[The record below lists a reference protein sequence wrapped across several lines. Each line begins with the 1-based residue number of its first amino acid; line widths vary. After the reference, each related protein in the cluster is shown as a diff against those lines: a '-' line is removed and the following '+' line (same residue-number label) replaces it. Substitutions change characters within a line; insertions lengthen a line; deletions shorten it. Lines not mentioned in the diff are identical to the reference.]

1 MTAPL
6 APGSTIGIVG
16 GGQLGRMMASAAAQ
30 LGYRAHIYAPEREAV
45 AYETAFKHTSAAYDD
60 RMALNGFAN
69 SVDVITFEFENVPVE
84 TLRHLSDHR
93 PVFPCGKALEIAQDR
108 AVEKRF
114 AQSVG
119 LKLPRFVEVRSPGEL
134 AAALAEVGTPA
145 ILKTAREGYDGK
157 GQVRINDAAEA
168 SAAWEAIGGVRAV
181 LEQMVAFD
189 AEFSVLLARGR
200 DGTIVTWDCPQNT
213 HVDGILKESRVPARA
228 DLAGVMADA
237 TAMAK
242 RLAEELGYVGV
253 LACEFFATA
262 DGPLFNEMAPRVH
275 NSGHWTIEGAETS
288 QFENHIRAVCGL
300 PFGSTALTGRSVV
313 MDNIIGAEADNWM
326 DWLSDPKAHLHLY
339 GKGAWREGRK
349 MGHVTRVER
358 L

>member
-1 MTAPL
+1 MIAPL

-30 LGYRAHIYAPEREAV
+30 LGYRVHVFAPERDAV
-45 AYETAFKHTSAAYDD
+45 AFDLAHKHTSAAYDD

-69 SVDVITFEFENVPVE
+69 AVDVITFEFENVPVD
-84 TLRHLSDHR
+84 TVRHLADHR
-93 PVFPCGKALEIAQDR
+93 PVFPNGQALAIAQDR

-114 AQSVG
+114 AQEAG
-119 LKLPRFVEVRSPGEL
+119 LQVPRFVEVRSPAEL
-134 AAALAEVGTPA
+134 TAALAVVGTPA

-157 GQVRINDAAEA
+157 GQARINHPDEAA
-168 SAAWEAIGGVRAV
+168 AAWEAIGGVRAV
-181 LEQMVAFD
+181 LEQMVQFD
-189 AEFSVLLARGR
+189 GEFSVLLARGQ
-200 DGTIVTWDCPQNT
+200 DGTIVTWDCPENT
-213 HVDGILKESRVPARA
+213 HVGGILKESRVPARTA
-228 DLAGVMADA
+228 FAAAIAEA
-237 TAMAK
+237 TAMA
-242 RLAEELGYVGV
+242 RNLVEQLDYIGV
-253 LACEFFATA
+253 MACEFFATR

-300 PFGSTALTGRSVV
+300 PFGATTLTGRGVV
-313 MDNIIGAEADNWM
+313 MDNIIGSEAEGWL
-326 DWLSDPKAHLHLY
+326 DWLADPTAHLHLY

>member
-1 MTAPL
+1 MSGPL

-16 GGQLGRMMASAAAQ
+16 GGQLGRMLASAAAQ
-30 LGYRAHIYAPEREAV
+30 LGYRVHVYAPERDGV
-45 AYETAFKHTSAAYDD
+45 AFETALKHTSAAYDD

-69 SVDVITFEFENVPVE
+69 SVDVITFEFENVPVD
-84 TLRHLSDHR
+84 TIRHLSDHR

-114 AQSVG
+114 AQEAG
-119 LKLPRFVEVRSPGEL
+119 LLVPRFVEVRSPSEL
-134 AAALAEVGTPA
+134 AAALAKVGTPA

-157 GQVRINDAAEA
+157 GQVRVNDPAEA
-168 SAAWEAIGGVRAV
+168 NAAWEAIGGVRAV

-189 AEFSVLLARGR
+189 AEFSVLLARGQ
-200 DGTIVTWDCPQNT
+200 DGAIVTWDCPENT
-213 HVDGILKESRVPARA
+213 HVSGILKESRVPARA
-228 DLAGVMADA
+228 ALTDVIAQG
-237 TAMAK
+237 TEMAK
-242 RLAEELGYVGV
+242 RLADQLGYVGV
-253 LACEFFATA
+253 MACEFFATA

-300 PFGSTALTGRSVV
+300 PFGATTLTGRSVV
-313 MDNIIGAEADNWM
+313 MDNIIGAEAD
-326 DWLSDPKAHLHLY
+326 DWLHWLSEPKAHLHLY
-339 GKGAWREGRK
+339 GKGAWRDGRK